1 MVASAH
7 LKLAF
12 KWIALL
18 NTLDYA
24 GMASVMSAN
33 FTNRERP
40 TSMGFPPVGKQ
51 EYIDRLKASPIGYFN
66 ISLPTPENIVED
78 AKTIQFYTNANGK
91 STHGFPFLNEYIF
104 TFTFEGDKLLS
115 VDEFVDP
122 KIIFELINNETIAA
136 AAELNC

>member
-66 ISLPTPENIVED
+66 VSRTDLEETAHHLPCFTDLPAHAREYSRRCED
-78 AKTIQFYTNANGK
+78 GPI
-91 STHGFPFLNEYIF
+91 LCE
-104 TFTFEGDKLLS
+104 
-115 VDEFVDP
+115 
-122 KIIFELINNETIAA
+122 
-136 AAELNC
+136 